1 MLSNRLGVTPVM
13 LCVGNAGQSMLAII
27 TLAAPHQQA
36 PANVHAPLHAF
47 YSGLQKAA
55 AVGSSYGL
63 KAGDE
68 TSRATVPLLSIAG
81 GKMLS
86 NTTLCTKAC
95 YLLS

>member
-1 MLSNRLGVTPVM
+1 MALR
-13 LCVGNAGQSMLAII
+13 VGNAGQSILAII

-55 AVGSSYGL
+55 AVGSSSRG

-81 GKMLS
+81 GKLLS
-86 NTTLCTKAC
+86 DITLCTMAC
-95 YLLS
+95 

>member
-13 LCVGNAGQSMLAII
+13 LRVGDAGQSILAII

-55 AVGSSYGL
+55 AVGKSFGG

-81 GKMLS
+81 GKLLP
-86 NTTLCTKAC
+86 NTTLCTMVC
-95 YLLS
+95 